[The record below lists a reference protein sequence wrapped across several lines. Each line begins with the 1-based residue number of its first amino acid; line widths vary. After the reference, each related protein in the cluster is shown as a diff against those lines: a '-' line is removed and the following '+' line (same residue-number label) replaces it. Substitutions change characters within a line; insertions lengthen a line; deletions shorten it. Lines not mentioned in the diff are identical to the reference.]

1 MLHGGVQIVVIEYS
15 SSIIRERV
23 KNPSDIDVSFN

>member
-1 MLHGGVQIVVIEYS
+1 MFYGGIQIVVIEYS
-15 SSIIRERV
+15 RSVIRERV